1 VYLQLSKLDK
11 AKESFEKALAL
22 FQQAHSIFGEADGR
36 LSLGRLYLQ
45 QDNVQE
51 AELCFNRALLLYR
64 QAQAPDSDEATALQF
79 LQQLSVRK
87 QQLSQ
92 TC

>member
-1 VYLQLSKLDK
+1 LQLFKRNE

-22 FQQAHSIFGEADGR
+22 FQQAQSVFGEAGRR

-51 AELCFNRALLLYR
+51 AELPSYLNG
-64 QAQAPDSDEATALQF
+64 LQISPS
-79 LQQLSVRK
+79 LQ
-87 QQLSQ
+87 
-92 TC
+92 

>member
-1 VYLQLSKLDK
+1 LQLSKLDE

-22 FQQAHSIFGEADGR
+22 FQQVQSVFGEAGGR

-64 QAQAPDSDEATALQF
+64 QAQAPDSDEAAALQ
-79 LQQLSVRK
+79 LLRRLSVRK

-92 TC
+92 TD